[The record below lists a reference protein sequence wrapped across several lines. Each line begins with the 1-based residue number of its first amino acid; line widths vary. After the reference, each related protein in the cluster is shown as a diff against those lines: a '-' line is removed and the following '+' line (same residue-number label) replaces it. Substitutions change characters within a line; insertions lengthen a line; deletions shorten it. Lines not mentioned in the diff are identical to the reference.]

1 MDFEETFKL
10 GRFGLMGGDT
20 TPKTMRKK
28 KPESITLLEPNRV
41 RNVGKLIKD
50 VSVLCKS
57 VGKM

>member
-10 GRFGLMGGDT
+10 GSFGLKGGDT

-41 RNVGKLIKD
+41 RNVGKLD
-50 VSVLCKS
+50 
-57 VGKM
+57 